1 MCPLLD
7 ASLMILWPDMAYAE
21 MYVKPRFKKRA
32 LKVLCIG

>member
-21 MYVKPRFKKRA
+21 MYVNQDLKKE
-32 LKVLCIG
+32 L